1 MIKKLFL
8 LLFLSLYLNAYEIID
23 KENVYTVKLKNKNF
37 KTLYANL
44 RDEINFESFI
54 IVHELHLAKSTNAVA
69 QALEKKGVLKEGVNI
84 LMCKS
89 SFTLEMV
96 EENIEN
102 ITYCPLGISVYEDEK
117 YQYISFK
124 KSKSFDVGNKI
135 ADEINKKLEKI
146 ILESLD

>member
-1 MIKKLFL
+1 MIKKLFSL
-8 LLFLSLYLNAYEIID
+8 LILSLYLNAYEIID
-23 KENVYTVKLKNKNF
+23 KENIYTVKLENHDF

-44 RDEINFESFI
+44 RDEINFESFT

-102 ITYCPLGISVYEDEK
+102 ITYCPMGISVYEDEK

-124 KSKSFDVGNKI
+124 KSKSFDEGNKI